1 MKNYIQELYL
11 ELKLLVKE
19 FNSPIAYQ

>member
-1 MKNYIQELYL
+1 MIKVRNFY

-19 FNSPIAYQ
+19 TPK

>member
-1 MKNYIQELYL
+1 MKNHIQELYH
-11 ELKLLVKE
+11 ELKLLIKE